1 MTKYYV
7 EFEHMSDEE
16 SYCLQSKWFDTKED
30 AINWYRTSFD
40 FVRTDDIIVSVMKA
54 EFDDN
59 GMCGDIEFDED
70 ITTQYYLRSDNL
82 WIIKT

>member
-1 MTKYYV
+1 MTKYYI
-7 EFEHMSDEE
+7 EFEHMADEE

-54 EFDDN
+54 DFNDYEFY
-59 GMCGDIEFDED
+59 GDIEFDED
-70 ITTQYYLRSDNL
+70 ITTQYHLRSDHL
-82 WIIKT
+82 

>member
-7 EFEHMSDEE
+7 EFEHTADEE

-30 AINWYRTSFD
+30 AIKWYRTSFD
-40 FVRTDDIIVSVMKA
+40 FVRTDDVIVSVMKA

-59 GMCGDIEFDED
+59 GMCGDIEFVDF
-70 ITTQYYLRSDNL
+70 ITCQYYLRSDNL
-82 WIIKT
+82 